1 VLDLKLKSLREA
13 IKAGL
18 KVAYGTDSGVQP
30 HGLNARQFAIF
41 VDSGMTPLEAI
52 RAATLVNAELLR
64 MTGQIGT
71 LKPGA
76 FADVIAVQG
85 DPLADVRTLEHPVW
99 VMKGGS
105 IAAGDPHR

>member
-41 VDSGMTPLEAI
+41 VDSGMTPLQAI
-52 RAATLVNAELLR
+52 RTATLVNAELLR

-76 FADVIAVQG
+76 YAGVIAFG
-85 DPLADVRTLEHPVW
+85 DRSPTSARRARCR
-99 VMKGGS
+99 S
-105 IAAGDPHR
+105 RRRRHRRR